1 MRRTV
6 VFSVVILECVVYVA
20 FFVTS
25 FQGNG
30 SDAAQTFADMGTL
43 DGVKKLFA
51 NDDVILPAWVH
62 YLAFDLIVGNHLV
75 ERNLA
80 DPAGLH
86 QLLMF
91 PVLLLTLMAGPM
103 GFLVYTVMKTVQ
115 SGVSR
120 KPAVKI
126 S

>member
-1 MRRTV
+1 MPAQGLQA
-6 VFSVVILECVVYVA
+6 FSCKSALKRMNETPLKSLSGFA
-20 FFVTS
+20 VTS

-80 DPAGLH
+80 
-86 QLLMF
+86 
-91 PVLLLTLMAGPM
+91 
-103 GFLVYTVMKTVQ
+103 
-115 SGVSR
+115 
-120 KPAVKI
+120 
-126 S
+126 